1 MLSNIKANHGKLNME
16 YMPVADNKVSN
27 HIILRR
33 HMQLDKMFTMK
44 ILATADIHG
53 SQYRLNIL
61 LKNVEIYSPD
71 LVVICGDITQFGP
84 GEMAKN
90 FLDQIP
96 VATFAVPGN
105 IDTDDVD
112 KAIDE
117 SKATNINMKRVEKN
131 GVSFV
136 GISGVNPAYTAMFLN
151 SKEKM
156 LDESVVLVSHVP
168 PHGLQDKVFLGMH
181 SGSKELREIVDKYN
195 PRLVLCGHIHEDP
208 GITRTDKT
216 IVVNCS
222 MGKRGEGAFV
232 EIDKDITVKMLG

>member
-1 MLSNIKANHGKLNME
+1 VK
-16 YMPVADNKVSN
+16 DNKIIN

-33 HMQLDKMFTMK
+33 HEQLEKMFIMK

-53 SQYRLNIL
+53 SQYRLNIIIR
-61 LKNVEIYSPD
+61 NAEIYSPD

-105 IDTDDVD
+105 IDSDDVER
-112 KAIDE
+112 AIDE
-117 SKATNINMKRVEKN
+117 SKATNINGKRVEKN

-136 GISGVNPAYTAMFLN
+136 GISGVNLAYNAMIL
-151 SKEKM
+151 KEVEKRM
-156 LDESVVLVSHVP
+156 DESVVLVSHVP

-181 SGSKELREIVDKYN
+181 SGSKELREIVNKYN

-208 GITRTDKT
+208 GIARTGKT

-222 MGKRGEGAFV
+222 MGKRGEGALV
-232 EIDKDITVKMLG
+232 EIDKKKITVKMLG